1 MIPMTLAEIARVT
14 GGTLSESADPDATVT
29 SYVEFDSRKITEG
42 GLFVALPGS
51 NVDGHD
57 FAESAMARGAVG
69 ALVAREVGIPA
80 VILPPVEEIEG
91 DNSDLAAGD
100 PDGSARA
107 VVAGMAKLA
116 GHVARTLVDKHGL
129 RITGVTG
136 SAGKTSTKDLIA
148 NVLSNGGQ
156 TVAPPGSFNNEI
168 GLPYT
173 VLRCTEETDFLI
185 AEMSARNIGH
195 IAQLASIAPPHIG
208 VVLNVGSAHLGEFGS
223 RENIA
228 QAKGELIEALPEDG
242 VAILNEDD
250 DLVSSMAPRTRGR
263 VVRFSADNAVAPG
276 QTRAE
281 YFATDIELDDVARAS
296 FTMHSPAGEPQRVNL
311 KVFGAHQVSNAL
323 AAAAVGI
330 ESGLDAVTVARA
342 LSNAHSVSV
351 NRMDVNTRADGLTVI
366 NDAYNANPD
375 SMRAGIAA
383 LGFTAAARPGVRSIA
398 VLGEMGELGSDSVEA
413 HRALGDELSRYRITH
428 LVVVGASEE
437 TRVLAERATERG
449 IETHTAHGVDEAA
462 EIVSGIVRTAP
473 PGEENWRSRTDRDV
487 VLVKASNAVGLWRV
501 AETLLAEPAAAQNQQ
516 STFSQ
521 HTNQEGMR

>member
-14 GGTLSESADPDATVT
+14 GGTLSESADPDASVT
-29 SYVEFDSRKITEG
+29 GYVEFDSRKITAG

-57 FAESAMARGAVG
+57 FAESAIARGAVG
-69 ALVAREVGIPA
+69 ALVARDVGVPA

-116 GHVARTLVDKHGL
+116 AHVTRTLVEKHGL

-148 NVLSNGGQ
+148 NVLGRGGE

-173 VLRCTEETDFLI
+173 VLRCTEDTDFLV

-195 IAQLASIAPPHIG
+195 IAQLASIAPPYIG

-228 QAKGELIEALPEDG
+228 RAKGELVEALPADG
-242 VAILNEDD
+242 VAILNADD
-250 DLVSSMAPRTRGR
+250 DLVAGMAPRTRGR
-263 VVRFSADNAVAPG
+263 VVRFSADNAATAHG
-276 QTRAE
+276 DAAD
-281 YFATDIELDDVARAS
+281 YYATDIELDDVARAT
-296 FTMHSPAGEPQRVNL
+296 FTMHSPAGDPQRVSL

-330 ESGLDAVTVARA
+330 ESGLDAATVADA

-351 NRMDVNTRADGLTVI
+351 NRMDVNTRADGVTVI

-413 HRALGDELSRYRITH
+413 HRALGDELARYRVTH
-428 LVVVGASEE
+428 LVVVGESEE
-437 TRVLAERATERG
+437 TRVLAEHAAERGISTHAAADVGRATEIVDG
-449 IETHTAHGVDEAA
+449 I
-462 EIVSGIVRTAP
+462 IRTAP
-473 PGEENWRSRTDRDV
+473 PGEENWRSREDRDV

-501 AETLLAEPAAAQNQQ
+501 AEALLAEEPGHPHN
-516 STFSQ
+516 T
-521 HTNQEGMR
+521 HTNQEDTR